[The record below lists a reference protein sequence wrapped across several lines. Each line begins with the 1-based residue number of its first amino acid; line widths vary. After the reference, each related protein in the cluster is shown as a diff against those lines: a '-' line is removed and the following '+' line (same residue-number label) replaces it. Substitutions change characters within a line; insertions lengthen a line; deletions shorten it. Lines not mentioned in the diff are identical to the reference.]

1 MNKGKEIQE
10 LAFVDPTGKNLEK
23 IKKIIYK
30 TIELVFKK
38 ISNAES
44 YPSIIDKKVF
54 KNFNLNDLPISE
66 KEIFKKIKY

>member
-1 MNKGKEIQE
+1 MNKGKEIQK

-38 ISNAES
+38 ISNAEN
-44 YPSIIDKKVF
+44 YPLIIDKKVF
-54 KNFNLNDLPISE
+54 E
-66 KEIFKKIKY
+66 H